1 MDRHGQP
8 MTADACRLFFERF
21 PVELAQ
27 TAREA
32 ELILYPG
39 VRPLLET
46 LSENESVVLGLV
58 TGNIESCA
66 RIKLQQFDLHHH
78 FVLGAFGN
86 EHADRNDIARL
97 ALRRVEESLPPATR
111 LRAVFLIG
119 DTPFDIAAAK
129 SIDATSIAVAT
140 GKFDVAA
147 LRAAGAGVALADL
160 SDTRAVIS
168 LLDNPFPLRV

>member
-1 MDRHGQP
+1 
-8 MTADACRLFFERF
+8 
-21 PVELAQ
+21 
-27 TAREA
+27 
-32 ELILYPG
+32 
-39 VRPLLET
+39 
-46 LSENESVVLGLV
+46 
-58 TGNIESCA
+58 
-66 RIKLQQFDLHHH
+66 
-78 FVLGAFGN
+78 
-86 EHADRNDIARL
+86 
-97 ALRRVEESLPPATR
+97 LRRVEESLPPATR